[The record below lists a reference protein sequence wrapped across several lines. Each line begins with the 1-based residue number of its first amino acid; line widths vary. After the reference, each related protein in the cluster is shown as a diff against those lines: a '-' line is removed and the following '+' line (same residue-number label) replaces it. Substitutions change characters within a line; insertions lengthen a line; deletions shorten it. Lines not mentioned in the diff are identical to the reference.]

1 MKKLDRL
8 ALAAQVIFR
17 YVRIRL
23 LLMRRSPLPM
33 VVDRLAPRDSHR
45 DGAFSPPQLRRAVDR
60 ILRLPGRPLRCLP
73 RALVLYSL
81 LAERGYEPRL
91 AIGLPES
98 SSDVTA
104 HAWVEVDGIDVGPSP
119 GRNGHTALTTYP
131 LLDPSE
137 DERDTVE

>member
-1 MKKLDRL
+1 MKMLDRL
-8 ALAAQVIFR
+8 GLAVQVVLR

-23 LLMRRSPLPM
+23 LLMGRSPLPM
-33 VVDRLAPRDSHR
+33 VVDRLAPRDSPR
-45 DGAFSPPQLRRAVDR
+45 AVELGPSQLRRAVDK

-81 LAERGYEPRL
+81 LAEGGHAPRL

-98 SSDVTA
+98 SSDITA
-104 HAWVEVDGIDVGPSP
+104 HAWVEVNGIDVGPSP

-131 LLDPSE
+131 LRDP
-137 DERDTVE
+137 V